1 MRASLLAFAAAAGL
15 AMAVAAQAQSEAPVT
30 ATCKD
35 GTAFSGASRRGA
47 CRGHGGAQAFAPALA
62 APAAPAAAP
71 APAFRPPAARAPSAA
86 AAGGGAGQVWVNT
99 ASKVYHCP
107 GDRFYGKTKQGAY
120 MSETAARAQGDR
132 PDHGNAC
139 P

>member
-1 MRASLLAFAAAAGL
+1 MRASLLAFAAAGGFG
-15 AMAVAAQAQSEAPVT
+15 MAVAAQAQPEAPVT

-47 CRGHGGAQAFAPALA
+47 CRGHGGVQAFAPTLA

-71 APAFRPPAARAPSAA
+71 APVLRPPAARAPTAV
-86 AAGGGAGQVWVNT
+86 GGGVGQVWVNS
-99 ASKVYHCP
+99 ASNVYHCP

-120 MSETAARAQGDR
+120 MSEAAARAQGDR